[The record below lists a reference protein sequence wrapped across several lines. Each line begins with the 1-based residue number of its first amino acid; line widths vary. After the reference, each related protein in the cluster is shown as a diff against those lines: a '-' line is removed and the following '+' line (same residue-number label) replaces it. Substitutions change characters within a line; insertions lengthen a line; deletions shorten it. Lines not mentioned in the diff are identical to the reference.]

1 MALKT
6 RAISAAVMIPPVVA
20 AVWWGGWL
28 FTCLAAVAAGV
39 MAWEWIRMTSEGRF
53 TLIDGFI
60 AVHLALACVAAQ
72 FSPLLGLALVVDF
85 ALLAT
90 LLSKRAWIGW
100 GAVYAGLPSV
110 ALVWLRGT
118 DEAGR
123 HVLISLLLVVWAI
136 DITAYA
142 FGRTIGGPL
151 LAPSISPK
159 KTWAGLVGG
168 MVGAV
173 LVGGG
178 LSIYF
183 DYSQLAIVVPL
194 CAVLAVI
201 EQAGDFLESWV
212 KRRWGAKDS
221 STLIPGHGGVMDRLD
236 GLLAAGLIV
245 SVGKLIADW
254 M

>member
-6 RAISAAVMIPPVVA
+6 RAISAVVMIPPVVA

-28 FTCLAAVAAGV
+28 FTGLAALAAGL
-39 MAWEWIRMTSEGRF
+39 MAWEWTRMTSAGRF
-53 TLIDGFI
+53 TLVDGFI
-60 AVHLALACVAAQ
+60 AIHLALACVAAHVN
-72 FSPLLGLALVVDF
+72 PLLGLALVVDL
-85 ALLAT
+85 AVLAT
-90 LLSKRAWIGW
+90 VFSKRVWIGW
-100 GAVYAGLPSV
+100 GAVYVGLPCV
-110 ALVWLRGT
+110 ALVWLRGN

-123 HVLISLLLVVWAI
+123 HLLISLLLVVWAI

-159 KTWAGLVGG
+159 KTWAGLIGG
-168 MVGAV
+168 MVGAA

-178 LSIYF
+178 LSVYF
-183 DYSQLAIVVPL
+183 QFSQLGVIIPL

-221 STLIPGHGGVMDRLD
+221 SHLIPGHGGVMDRLD